1 MDTNLLITLQ
11 NYGLSEKEARVYL
24 TVLELGTSIASTI
37 ARRAELNR
45 ATTYT
50 LLEDLKRDGIVNE
63 ATKDGVK
70 YYSVISPDVLLNQ
83 LEQKYESFK
92 DKVPELLA
100 LAQKFGNKPKVQF
113 FEGLEWMKKLY
124 RQVVIEGEHMSEPYL
139 AFVWSSKIDSRFEKW
154 LTTEFAE
161 IRKKT
166 KAKSKVI
173 QSKWEKKTGYYA
185 YHEDNYSHI
194 TIPNPI
200 FTLLNEM
207 VIYGENKV
215 AIMMYNTDELCGIV
229 IESMTLHQWL
239 KSMFELI
246 WDMYKQNKKPSKRK
260 K

>member
-124 RQVVIEGEHMSEPYL
+124 SELLISKGNIIRSFLWSHETHPILRAYLNEH
-139 AFVWSSKIDSRFEKW
+139 FVPQRVKNKI
-154 LTTEFAE
+154 
-161 IRKKT
+161 
-166 KAKSKVI
+166 KAKVI
-173 QSKWEKKTGYYA
+173 CCDSNDNKA
-185 YHEDNYSHI
+185 YHKMNKKNLIEVKFIKDKEFHLSCG
-194 TIPNPI
+194 
-200 FTLLNEM
+200 
-207 VIYGENKV
+207 VDIYTGNKV
-215 AIMMYNTDELCGIV
+215 SIVLFSEDEMSGVIV
-229 IESMTLHQWL
+229 T
-239 KSMFELI
+239 
-246 WDMYKQNKKPSKRK
+246 SKRFHDTMASIFDVVRGVK
-260 K
+260 R